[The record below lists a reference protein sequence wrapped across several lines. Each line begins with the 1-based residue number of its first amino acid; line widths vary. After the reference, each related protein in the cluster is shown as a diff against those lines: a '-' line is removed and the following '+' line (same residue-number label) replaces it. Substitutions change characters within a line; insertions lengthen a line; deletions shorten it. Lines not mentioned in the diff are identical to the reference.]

1 MACISIGTGEMGP
14 MNQPEFMF
22 LTITMLIG
30 LVLFSLFF
38 SDIAVIVKVFSREAM
53 DMQADTD

>member
-1 MACISIGTGEMGP
+1 MGP